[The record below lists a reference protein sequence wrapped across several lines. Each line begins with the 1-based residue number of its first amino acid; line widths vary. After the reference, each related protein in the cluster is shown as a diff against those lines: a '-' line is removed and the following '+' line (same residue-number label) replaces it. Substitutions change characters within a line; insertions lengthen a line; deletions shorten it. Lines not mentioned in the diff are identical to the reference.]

1 MLLYNDRGNNDNRD
15 DNNDD
20 GDDENKVECNILI
33 WWKLCNNSSY
43 DKINYLYQINIAIKK
58 VTVVI
63 SIY

>member
-1 MLLYNDRGNNDNRD
+1 MLLYNDRGNNDRD
-15 DNNDD
+15 NDND
-20 GDDENKVECNILI
+20 GDDKNKVECNILI
-33 WWKLCNNSSY
+33 WWKLYNNNSY